1 MDNEQEIRD
10 LLEDELRSELKKLS
24 QMTPGEKA
32 HSEAVDS
39 IVKLYKLKVDE
50 TEKEREFMRKSDEST
65 NQTLEL
71 KLKETQLREAAKDRY
86 FRFGADLAKA
96 MVPAAVFALVTFTG
110 YKLEYVDR
118 GMVSSP
124 TLKGILGKIRPN

>member
-1 MDNEQEIRD
+1 
-10 LLEDELRSELKKLS
+10 
-24 QMTPGEKA
+24 
-32 HSEAVDS
+32 
-39 IVKLYKLKVDE
+39 
-50 TEKEREFMRKSDEST
+50 MRKSDEST